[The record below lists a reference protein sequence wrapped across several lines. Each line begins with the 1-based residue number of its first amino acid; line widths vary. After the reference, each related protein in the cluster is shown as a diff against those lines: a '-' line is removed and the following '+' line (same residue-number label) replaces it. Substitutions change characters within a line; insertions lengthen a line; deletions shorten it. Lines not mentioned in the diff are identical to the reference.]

1 MNAKEIGRRAGRVF
15 EFCLP
20 DNWAFRSQEDQEDY
34 GIDGEIEI
42 TTPQDKAT
50 GFIFKAQIKGQKTVS
65 FIEENS
71 KISFSISLERLQY
84 YMSNIEIA
92 VILFV
97 VDITNEIVYWHSLQ
111 DDEKLQERM
120 QEAISKK
127 QETISVHLQ
136 SKHILKRD
144 YTDELFQA
152 INVNLDWLRLNG
164 LRKINYSE
172 IFKKSTNEKVRDW
185 LEQAKD
191 QSYYA
196 YMEQFERLYND
207 KNHDE
212 LLKLIHKV
220 FPAETEKKELRF
232 YAGLYAER
240 VCEQDLGFNTEEYDE
255 ASFEIFQEILHLV
268 RINNF
273 NKYYQLYIILL
284 WRRWILKKKIM
295 ADYHNFM
302 TLKMVGNDPFVGWI
316 AKSMQTQSSLKVS
329 IYLVKTIRLVNKS
342 IGQSDPNIF
351 LDIFPKLGTFIV
363 LMIHK
368 WREEKQNESID
379 VVEKWLNFCT
389 ELGINLALKSGENAL
404 LIQFINVFVSIK
416 VYSKDTVHHIDDAK
430 NILENIQDEEM
441 KIFMMEYLD
450 ELKQKYLVDSSEYN
464 LTTEQEIEFFKQHA
478 KQLGFDYDDPENE
491 FGQII
496 KQGLEDYNPERV
508 LKDCEHLLVFYSSA
522 LGIPAKIVGLPS
534 ATMKIIHC
542 VEYKHTGGGWGLDI
556 AYQGISNIPD
566 LGFKNEYCINCDKC
580 KPRADDWKWSSRWQA
595 EMYIKNMELYR
606 KLDSW

>member
-1 MNAKEIGRRAGRVF
+1 MNAKEIGRRAGRIC

-65 FIEENS
+65 FIEDNS
-71 KISFSISLERLQY
+71 KVSFSISLERLQY
-84 YMSNIEIA
+84 YMSNVEIA

-97 VDITNEIVYWHSLQ
+97 VDITSEIVYWHSLQ
-111 DDEKLQERM
+111 DDENLRKRM
-120 QEAISKK
+120 QDALVKD
-127 QETISVHLQ
+127 QETITVHLRTTNV
-136 SKHILKRD
+136 LKRD
-144 YTDELFQA
+144 NIDELLQA
-152 INVNLDWLRLNG
+152 INVNLDWLRLNN

-172 IFKKSTNEKVRDW
+172 IFKKSTDEKVKDW
-185 LEQAKD
+185 LDQAKD

-196 YMEQFERLYND
+196 YMEQFERLYIN
-207 KNHDE
+207 KEHEKLLE
-212 LLKLIHKV
+212 LINQV
-220 FPAETEKKELRF
+220 FPSKTEKNELRF

-255 ASFEIFQEILHLV
+255 ASFDIFQQILHLV
-268 RINNF
+268 RTNNF
-273 NKYYQLYIILL
+273 NKYYQIYIILL

-302 TLKMVGNDPFVGWI
+302 TLKMIGNDPLVRGI
-316 AKSMQTQSSLKVS
+316 AKSMQIQSSLRVS
-329 IYLVKTIRLVNKS
+329 NYLVKTIRLVNSS
-342 IGQSDPNIF
+342 IRQSDPNIF

-368 WREEKQNESID
+368 WRDEKQNESIT
-379 VVEKWLNFCT
+379 VVENWLNFCT
-389 ELGINLALKSGENAL
+389 ELGINLALKSGQDAL

-416 VYSKDTVHHIDDAK
+416 VYSKDTVHYIDDAK
-430 NILENIQDEEM
+430 IILDNIQDEEM
-441 KIFMMEYLD
+441 KIFMLEYLD
-450 ELKQKYLVDSSEYN
+450 ELKQKYLVDRSEYN
-464 LTTEQEIEFFKQHA
+464 LTTEQEIEFFQQHA

-508 LKDCEHLLVFYSSA
+508 LKECEHLLVFNSSA
-522 LGIPAKIVGLPS
+522 LGMPAKMVGLPS

-542 VEYKHTGGGWGLDI
+542 VEYKYTVGGWGLDMV
-556 AYQGISNIPD
+556 YQGIDDIPNS
-566 LGFKNEYCINCDKC
+566 GFKSRHCINCDKC
-580 KPRADDWKWSSRWQA
+580 KPRADDWKWNSKWQA
-595 EMYIKNMELYR
+595 EMYRKNMELYK